1 MCVDATKPKFKGK
14 DDVDNMM
21 GQALGIENAAHHSS
35 TSTHV
40 PEKCSRQRNSID
52 CGYFV
57 MRFMK
62 EVVMEYP
69 NKIPDNYFDGHK
81 CPSYSMEK
89 HDEVRIWNAAQILVD
104 Q

>member
-40 PEKCSRQRNSID
+40 PEK
-52 CGYFV
+52 V
-57 MRFMK
+57 
-62 EVVMEYP
+62 
-69 NKIPDNYFDGHK
+69 
-81 CPSYSMEK
+81 
-89 HDEVRIWNAAQILVD
+89 
-104 Q
+104 